1 MVLFITFYPSWKS
14 ISVSPTLATQEGS
27 TSFRMFFTFK
37 SRTLL
42 SNWQTPNEI
51 LIHMGEDLRHFVPL
65 LTELYKWLGKI
76 SKEIKDWIETSLIQL
91 SFIEHHFSHVSG
103 VLWDSEKIQRPIRQ
117 SSGGS
122 VHSLIRQ
129 CIQSSFII
137 CGFCI
142 CEFAYLLT
150 IKSLLPSV
158 LLRYLSTC
166 TKQ

>member
-51 LIHMGEDLRHFVPL
+51 LIHMGEDLRHFAPL

-117 SSGGS
+117 SSGGR

-150 IKSLLPSV
+150 SKSLLPSV